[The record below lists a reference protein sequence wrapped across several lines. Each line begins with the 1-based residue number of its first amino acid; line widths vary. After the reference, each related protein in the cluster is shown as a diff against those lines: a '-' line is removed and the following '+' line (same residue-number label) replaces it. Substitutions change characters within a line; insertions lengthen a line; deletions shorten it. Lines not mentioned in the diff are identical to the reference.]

1 MHGVRQLGPKDVFAS
16 APGGS
21 DSMVS
26 EKLAPPV
33 RLPGTQSQ
41 LGVHEAQPATNR
53 ALATAHTRTIGI
65 IFKTASPFAPRLPA
79 RADHTGLA
87 FPVQPEFK
95 PISRCAIA
103 RIFPKLLRYQI
114 L

>member
-1 MHGVRQLGPKDVFAS
+1 MHGVRQLGPMEVFAS

-26 EKLAPPV
+26 DTFA
-33 RLPGTQSQ
+33 LPMMLLGRKSQ

-65 IFKTASPFAPRLPA
+65 IFKTASPLAPRLPA

-103 RIFPKLLRYQI
+103 GIFPKLLRYQI